1 MARPFGPSAIR
12 VVMGPF
18 VENQDAKIEALLF
31 DLGGVIIDIDF
42 ERVWSRWARDAS
54 CPVEGIRRRIGRDET
69 YLRYEC
75 GQIPLEAFFAYMR
88 GVMNVALTDEQ
99 LLTGWNEIFVG
110 EMPGIAKVLAE
121 LEPRLPLY
129 AFSNTNRA
137 HEEVWSVRFADMLSR
152 FQKVFVSSTIG
163 LRKPD
168 RASFDH
174 VVGEMG
180 VSASSILFFDDT
192 LENIEGAR
200 AAGLH
205 AAHTRSTADIVAAL
219 GRYGV

>member
-1 MARPFGPSAIR
+1 MATSP
-12 VVMGPF
+12 
-18 VENQDAKIEALLF
+18 KIEALLF
-31 DLGGVIIDIDF
+31 DLGGVVIDIDF
-42 ERVWSRWARDAS
+42 ERVWNSWARDAACAVDVLRHS
-54 CPVEGIRRRIGRDET
+54 IGRDAT

-75 GQIPLEAFFAYMR
+75 GHIPLEDYFTHLRAA
-88 GVMNVALTDEQ
+88 MNVSLSDEQ
-99 LLTGWNEIFVG
+99 LLAGWNEIFID
-110 EMPGIAKVLAE
+110 EMPGIADLLRD
-121 LEPRLPLY
+121 LESRVPLY

-137 HEEVWSVRFADMLSR
+137 HEEVWSMRFADVLTP

-174 VVGEMG
+174 VVAEMG
-180 VSASSILFFDDT
+180 VPASSILFFDDT

-205 AAHTRSTADIVAAL
+205 AAHTRSTAEIVAAL
-219 GRYGV
+219 GRYGL

>member
-1 MARPFGPSAIR
+1 MTTSP
-12 VVMGPF
+12 
-18 VENQDAKIEALLF
+18 KIEALLF
-31 DLGGVIIDIDF
+31 DLGGVVIDIDF
-42 ERVWSRWARDAS
+42 ERVWNSWARDAACEVDGLRHS
-54 CPVEGIRRRIGRDET
+54 IGRDAT

-75 GQIPLEAFFAYMR
+75 GQIPLEDYFAHLR
-88 GVMNVALTDEQ
+88 GAMNVALTDAQ
-99 LLTGWNEIFVG
+99 LLTGWNEIFIG

-137 HEEVWSVRFADMLSR
+137 HEEVWSVRFADVLTR
-152 FQKVFVSSTIG
+152 FQKVFVSSTMG

-174 VVGEMG
+174 VLAEMG
-180 VSASSILFFDDT
+180 VPASSILFFDDT

-219 GRYGV
+219 ERYGV

>member
-1 MARPFGPSAIR
+1 MATSP
-12 VVMGPF
+12 
-18 VENQDAKIEALLF
+18 KIEALLF
-31 DLGGVIIDIDF
+31 DLGGVVIDIDF
-42 ERVWSRWARDAS
+42 ERVWNSWARDAA
-54 CPVEGIRRRIGRDET
+54 CAVDGLRRSIGRDAT

-75 GQIPLEAFFAYMR
+75 GQIPIEAYFSHLRAA
-88 GVMNVALTDEQ
+88 MNVTLSDAQ
-99 LLTGWNEIFVG
+99 LLTGWNEIFIG
-110 EMPGIAKVLAE
+110 EMPGIADLLRD
-121 LEPRLPLY
+121 LESRVPLY

-137 HEEVWSVRFADMLSR
+137 HEEVWSVRFADVLTPFR
-152 FQKVFVSSTIG
+152 KVFVSSSLG

-174 VVGEMG
+174 VVAEMG
-180 VSASSILFFDDT
+180 VPASSILFFDDT